1 MLAASTASAAVVPGE
16 IVVRVG
22 QTPDLADGPVAELQS
37 PFVDSAG
44 VVGTVGTLES
54 GDGFVFRGDQ
64 VIHHH
69 SDAAVEL
76 FGGEPAMG
84 HATGD
89 RFVFSPNVG
98 TSTTDGLYNDLGN
111 VLSVGGQAPGFAGG
125 TTSTSFARPAMTD
138 DFAQW
143 WVMGVNT
150 GGVQNRVLVMTD
162 DTLDDAS
169 IVLAGGDVID
179 GLTVVTGIG
188 ALDNDWQVSFNG
200 MQRIHVL
207 TVDNG
212 GSVSA
217 VAVNDTIA
225 ALEGEAADDEVSWE
239 NFDLVTIDNDG
250 NYAFSG
256 DSDADLDDE
265 IVAYNGFIVVREGD
279 TVAGVDLTS
288 GHTVRALSV
297 DDNGNMMH
305 LWGNASVETLFFACT
320 PEDAETASEYAIA
333 TGDEIDFNG
342 DMVGDGLFIVD
353 FEANS
358 ADSPQR
364 GLTNDGFI
372 VVEVTVDDGVEN
384 EAILRIP
391 TPQCCGDGVVEGDEA
406 CDDDNHDSTD
416 SCVSCVAAVCGD
428 GFVQAGVEECDD
440 ANDDDTDACIAC
452 VSAVCGDG
460 FQQVGVEECDDGN
473 DSNEDNCVEG
483 CVAAVCG
490 DGYVNPEAEEECDD
504 GNDNSDDACSND
516 CLPNGGTSSESGT
529 ESTSSESD
537 TDVTTTDTDT
547 DGSGSSSTDPDT
559 GTSPTSTMSAAT
571 TDTVTATG
579 IDTDTDTDT
588 DGDTGGVG
596 NDGCGCSTDGP
607 VSPGAMA
614 WLSLALFGF
623 VRRRRDHRSR

>member
-1 MLAASTASAAVVPGE
+1 MLAASSASAAVVPGA

-22 QTPDLADGPVAELQS
+22 QTPDLADGPVAEVQS
-37 PFVDSAG
+37 PFVDSSG
-44 VVGTVGTLES
+44 VVGMVGTLES
-54 GDGFVFRGDQ
+54 GDGIVFRDDQ

-69 SDAAVEL
+69 SDAAPDL
-76 FGGEPAMG
+76 FAGEPAMG
-84 HATGD
+84 HATGG

-98 TSTTDGLYNDLGN
+98 TPTTDGLYNDLGN
-111 VLSVGGQAPGFAGG
+111 VLLAGGQAPGFNAG

-143 WVMGVNT
+143 WVMGVTT
-150 GGVQNRVLVMTD
+150 GGEANRVLVMTD

-169 IVLAGGDVID
+169 VVLAGGDVID
-179 GLTVVTGIG
+179 GLTIVTGLG
-188 ALDNDWQVSFNG
+188 AIDNDWQVSFNG
-200 MQRIHVL
+200 AQRIHVL

-239 NFDLVTIDNDG
+239 NFDLVAIDNDG

-256 DSDADLDDE
+256 DSDAGVEDE
-265 IVAYNGFIVVREGD
+265 FVAYNGEIVVREGD
-279 TVAGVDLTS
+279 TVAGVDLAS

-305 LWGNASVETLFFACT
+305 LWGNASAETLFFACT
-320 PEDAETASEYAIA
+320 PEDADTASVYAMA

-342 DMVGDGLFIVD
+342 DAVGDGLFIVD

-364 GLTNDGFI
+364 GLANDGFI
-372 VVEVTVDDGVEN
+372 VVEVTVDDGVQN
-384 EAILRIP
+384 EAIIRIP
-391 TPQCCGDGVVEGDEA
+391 TPQCCGDGVVEGDEE

-416 SCVSCVAAVCGD
+416 SCVACVAAVCGD
-428 GFVQAGVEECDD
+428 GFQQAGVEECDD
-440 ANDDDTDACIAC
+440 GNDDDTDACIAC
-452 VSAVCGDG
+452 VAAVCGDG
-460 FQQVGVEECDDGN
+460 FQQTGVEECDDGN

-490 DGYVNPEAEEECDD
+490 DGFVNPEAEEECDD
-504 GNDNSDDACSND
+504 GNDDSDDACSND
-516 CLPNGGTSSESGT
+516 CLPNSGTSSDT
-529 ESTSSESD
+529 EDPTSSGSD

-547 DGSGSSSTDPDT
+547 EGSGSSDPDT
-559 GTSPTSTMSAAT
+559 GTSPTSTASTMSATT
-571 TDTVTATG
+571 TDTVTDTG
-579 IDTDTDTDT
+579 IDTDTDTD
-588 DGDTGGVG
+588 GDAGGVG

-623 VRRRRDHRSR
+623 ARRQRGHRSR